1 MTGHSVYRA
10 RLAYRV
16 CLIGVAVLL
25 TLLSACSAITVTQDY
40 DPAHDFS
47 TMNTYG
53 WLPDLRTKTSLGELE
68 LGRVQSA
75 VDSGLQARGFRKA
88 EGNPDF
94 LVSADAITQR
104 ETQVVTRRSGYGYW
118 EGYETY
124 NYNVGTLILDFVD
137 PDTQRLVW
145 RGEAQAVLSED
156 PTPEERSRRV
166 TEAVTKMLEKFPPQK
181 DSSRSG
187 YR

>member
-1 MTGHSVYRA
+1 MTRHPVFPAWLSN
-10 RLAYRV
+10 RLRP
-16 CLIGVAVLL
+16 IGVAVLW

-47 TMNTYG
+47 TLKTYA
-53 WLPDLRTKTSLGELE
+53 WLPDLRTKTSLDDLE

-75 VDSGLQARGFRKA
+75 VDSGLQARGFSKA
-88 EGNPDF
+88 EANPDL
-94 LVSADAITQR
+94 LVSADTITERQ
-104 ETQVVTRRSGYGYW
+104 TQVITRRYGYGYW

-137 PDTQRLVW
+137 PNTERLVW

-156 PTPEERSRRV
+156 PTSEERSKRV
-166 TEAVTKMLEKFPPQK
+166 NEAVTKMLERFPPKQ
-181 DSSRSG
+181 DRPRSG
-187 YR
+187 DG